1 MNIKILA
8 RSALKTA
15 SSSKIQL
22 VCGAV
27 LACVVWD
34 SQGYEL
40 AFIALTLTLIAF
52 RFTRLTL
59 DAYKINL
66 LQEGEKKLKQK

>member
-1 MNIKILA
+1 MKAA
-8 RSALKTA
+8 RFY
-15 SSSKIQL
+15 KIQL

-27 LACVVWD
+27 LTYAVWD
-34 SQGYEL
+34 SRGYEL

-66 LQEGEKKLKQK
+66 LNEGRKKLKQKK

>member
-1 MNIKILA
+1 MNIKIIAILL
-8 RSALKTA
+8 LKAA
-15 SSSKIQL
+15 SLSKIQL
-22 VCGAV
+22 FCGAV
-27 LACVVWD
+27 LAYVVWD

-66 LQEGEKKLKQK
+66 LEERREKLKQ